1 MYDQY
6 KIENRKYE
14 KITTNFD
21 TYLDAQT
28 ELTEVLDSDAMK
40 FLSSKMENE
49 EKSRSQMELEKQ
61 DAFRYLEKHLP
72 INNMNNENFWGT
84 VFFGVGGAISTVDAL
99 YSASKLLETYRMSK
113 VIKKQNALIGFL
125 KDAHASGF
133 KLIKIEYLDQFGNVG
148 KYSKYLQQS
157 LPHQKIFKHL
167 LDDQIECT

>member
-1 MYDQY
+1 MDLYDQY

-49 EKSRSQMELEKQ
+49 EKSRSQTELENQ

-133 KLIKIEYLDQFGNVG
+133 KLI
-148 KYSKYLQQS
+148 
-157 LPHQKIFKHL
+157 
-167 LDDQIECT
+167 